1 MNFQKLVSKK
11 SRNFTGELTT
21 LSTALA
27 NIGNRLAEVLAD
39 GKVTGGEVFSSIIIL
54 PDVQTILANLKPAA
68 KYWKTLT
75 PEQKESEINALADR
89 LEISG
94 YDAAVKVNAVFENGA
109 SIYAG
114 LEKVYNGVTR
124 IHAAFSVTH
133 VQPEENTPEEN
144 AANTAPATPKKR
156 K

>member
-11 SRNFTGELTT
+11 NRNFTGELTV
-21 LSTALA
+21 LSQALA

-54 PDVQTILANLKPAA
+54 PDVQTVLANFKTAA
-68 KYWKTLT
+68 KYWKTLA
-75 PEQKESEINALADR
+75 PEQKEAEINALADR
-89 LEISG
+89 LQISG
-94 YDAAVKVNAVFENGA
+94 YDAAVKVSAVFENGA

-124 IHAAFSVTH
+124 IHAAFSVEH
-133 VQPEENTPEEN
+133 VQPEENP
-144 AANTAPATPKKR
+144 ADTAPVETPKKR

>member
-1 MNFQKLVSKK
+1 MDFKKLVSKK

-21 LSTALA
+21 LCTALA

-114 LEKVYNGVTR
+114 LEKIYNGVTR

-133 VQPEENTPEEN
+133 VQPEENAPD
-144 AANTAPATPKKR
+144 TAPATPKKR